1 VTDGGKPKG
10 SSKETHGGSDV
21 APPSDPTP
29 QSDPFRSFAPDRRH
43 VHELSAIHRIGR
55 LIAEQLDLPS
65 VLTVAVR
72 HLSEATGGANA
83 FILLLDED
91 DVLRSAATSATGPIA
106 NRIELPLSKPS
117 IAAHACRENRP
128 VLVRDVGLDPRADR
142 GLVDHFRHTTILA
155 VPLRA
160 RGETVGCVVLAYSK
174 NEGTFDDN
182 DVEHTVAIGNQLAI
196 AIANARLIHD
206 LKRSYAE
213 LERAQQTLVE
223 KERLAVLGE
232 LSAVVAHEVRNPLA
246 ILWNSLGAL
255 RRLLRPTGEVATLLD
270 IMAEESNRLN
280 RLVGDLL
287 DYARPLSADLRD
299 ESLFPIV
306 EDALSAARATA
317 PERDVRVELVVPRT
331 LPPIAADARLL
342 RQALLN
348 LVANAIQATPDDGAV
363 RIEAVAETPTTAR
376 IDVIDAGE
384 GFPPDALARLFQ
396 PFFTTKPTGTGLGL
410 ALVKRIVE
418 AHHGTVEARAND
430 ARGAIFTV
438 RLPFA

>member
-1 VTDGGKPKG
+1 MDG
-10 SSKETHGGSDV
+10 
-21 APPSDPTP
+21 A
-29 QSDPFRSFAPDRRH
+29 
-43 VHELSAIHRIGR
+43 
-55 LIAEQLDLPS
+55 
-65 VLTVAVR
+65 
-72 HLSEATGGANA
+72 
-83 FILLLDED
+83 
-91 DVLRSAATSATGPIA
+91 
-106 NRIELPLSKPS
+106 
-117 IAAHACRENRP
+117 
-128 VLVRDVGLDPRADR
+128 
-142 GLVDHFRHTTILA
+142 
-155 VPLRA
+155 
-160 RGETVGCVVLAYSK
+160 VGCVVLAYAK
-174 NEGTFDDN
+174 NESTFDDD

-196 AIANARLIHD
+196 AIANARLIQD

-255 RRLLRPTGEVATLLD
+255 RRLLRPTGEIATLLD

-299 ESLFPIV
+299 ELRGPIV
-306 EDALSAARATA
+306 EEALGAARATV
-317 PERDVRVELVVPRT
+317 PGREVRVELVLQHA
-331 LPPIAADARLL
+331 LPPIAGDARLL
-342 RQALLN
+342 RQALIN
-348 LVANAIQATPDDGAV
+348 LIANAVQATPDEGVV
-363 RIEAVAETPTTAR
+363 RIEAVAETRSLAR

-384 GFPPDALARLFQ
+384 GFPAEALPRLFQ

-418 AHHGTVEARAND
+418 AHHGTVEARANLP
-430 ARGAIFTV
+430 RGAFFSV